1 MSPWLHRIYLTHVKL
16 DIECD
21 VFFPEFDESQFT
33 IVRYCI
39 GMTRIVL
46 CGKGTTLV
54 IKMLTVF
61 LQLKNNSKKKLRL
74 QLLISEVLTNH

>member
-39 GMTRIVL
+39 GMIRIVL
-46 CGKGTTLV
+46 CGKGTLV